1 MTLRKKSHNIQ
12 YGQINLYKIEFM
24 RVLRVLDRVNV
35 SAKNGKSYHN
45 CTLTVGVPRVY
56 EDGTQTIKE
65 YSVRLTSNCVEQT
78 CQRYNLRSIEELKG
92 REVKAYRSA
101 PIFLSD
107 FEKQYNVVLCDTLVV
122 G

>member
-1 MTLRKKSHNIQ
+1 MIYLKKSHNIQ
-12 YGQINLYKIEFM
+12 YVLKYLYKDEVM
-24 RVLRVLDRVNV
+24 KVLRVFDKVNV
-35 SAKNGKSYHN
+35 SPKNGKAYHN

-56 EDGTQTIKE
+56 DDGTQTVKE
-65 YSVRLTSNCVEQT
+65 YSVKLTSNCVEQT
-78 CQRYNLRSIEELKG
+78 LQRYQFNSIEDLKG
-92 REVKAYRSA
+92 RDVKAFRQA